1 MDLLD
6 WHRGT
11 LSSRRLAVLVKHMPR
26 DSAVNRD
33 LHGEA
38 VEWDASTHLLAALVD
53 HAAVAN
59 WMTATING
67 GEDAEPIDYPEPV
80 ARPELTVD
88 SDSLEETE
96 PPANGADEAHAPN
109 PADLALFFI

>member
-53 HAAVAN
+53 HAAVSN
-59 WMTATING
+59 WMTATINS
-67 GEDAEPIDYPEPV
+67 GEDAEPLDYPEPV
-80 ARPELTVD
+80 ARPGSPD
-88 SDSLEETE
+88 SHENATADSRVGGTPDGRL
-96 PPANGADEAHAPN
+96 PSAGQ
-109 PADLALFFI
+109 LSSFFS

>member
-6 WHRGT
+6 WHRGA
-11 LSSRRLAVLVKHMPR
+11 LSSRRLMVLVKHMPR

-38 VEWDASTHLLAALVD
+38 VEWDASTHLVAAAVD
-53 HAAVAN
+53 HLAVAN

-67 GEDAEPIDYPEPV
+67 GEDGEPLDYPEPV
-80 ARPELTVD
+80 PRPLSPDMAPAVAYD
-88 SDSLEETE
+88 SESATPLPEQPT
-96 PPANGADEAHAPN
+96 PSQ
-109 PADLALFFI
+109 LAAFFG